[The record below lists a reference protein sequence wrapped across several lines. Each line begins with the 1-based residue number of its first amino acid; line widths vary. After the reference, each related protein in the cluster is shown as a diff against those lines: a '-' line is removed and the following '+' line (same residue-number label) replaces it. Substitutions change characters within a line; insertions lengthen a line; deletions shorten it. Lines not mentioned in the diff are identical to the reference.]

1 MIKNYDKKGDNMSCD
16 DKSEVV
22 VLNQSTA
29 SSENGKV
36 DSIST
41 SKNNEVE
48 INDNEMT
55 VAVVILDG

>member
-1 MIKNYDKKGDNMSCD
+1 MSCD

-48 INDNEMT
+48 MNDNEMT
-55 VAVVILDG
+55 VAVVILGG

>member
-1 MIKNYDKKGDNMSCD
+1 MSCD

-48 INDNEMT
+48 MNDN
-55 VAVVILDG
+55 